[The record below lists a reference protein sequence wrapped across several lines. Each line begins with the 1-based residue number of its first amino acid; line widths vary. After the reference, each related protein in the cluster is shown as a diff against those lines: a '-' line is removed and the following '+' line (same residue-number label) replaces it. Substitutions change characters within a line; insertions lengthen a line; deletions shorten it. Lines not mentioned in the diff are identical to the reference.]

1 MDLNEIWQSHK
12 TFILGVLASA
22 IVFLLAK
29 CTLIGGAEEQ
39 AAKLRASIQRSSTS
53 VTSPPP
59 KPRPAGARRAPVGL
73 YAEDAGRALARE
85 AEREEQ
91 AFRAYAEAAHFV
103 SRTTWPFR
111 SDVSFVVPK
120 GTPQPSF
127 LCSEAAAALDAF
139 WRAALATRWTGK
151 RFVEHFEKYPKDG
164 ATEGQLSRPERFL
177 VALDLADR
185 VLHLAAHHKLTIEVK
200 ALDKGSGATR
210 RSSPD
215 EKQLL
220 GAEISVELAVRGSSR
235 HVRLFLSDALG
246 SGGEAL
252 ARNADGEDR
261 VPIEGQSGANAYFR
275 REGRPWPLQP
285 EAPTS
290 LAFEASSENKDGDVE
305 LQLTVVARLLS
316 ELPSAPSD
324 DER

>member
-12 TFILGVLASA
+12 TFILGLLASA

-29 CTLIGGAEEQ
+29 CTLIGGAEED
-39 AAKLRASIQRSSTS
+39 AAKLRSSIQRASTS

-91 AFRAYAEAAHFV
+91 AFRAFADAAHFA
-103 SRTTWPFR
+103 SRTSWPFR
-111 SDVSFVVPK
+111 TDITFVVPQ

-139 WRAALATRWTGK
+139 WRTALATRWTGK
-151 RFVEHFEKYPKDG
+151 RFVELFEKYPKDG
-164 ATEGQLSRPERFL
+164 ATEGKLSRPERFL

-185 VLHLAAHHKLTIEVK
+185 VLHLAAHHKLTVEVK
-200 ALDKGSGATR
+200 ALDKGSAATR

-215 EKQLL
+215 KKQIL
-220 GAEISVELAVRGSSR
+220 GAEIPVEFALRGPSR

-252 ARNADGEDR
+252 SRNADGEDR
-261 VPIEGQSGANAYFR
+261 VPIEGQSGGNAYFR

-290 LAFEASSENKDGDVE
+290 LAFEATSENQDGEIE
-305 LQLTVVARLLS
+305 LQLTVVARLLA